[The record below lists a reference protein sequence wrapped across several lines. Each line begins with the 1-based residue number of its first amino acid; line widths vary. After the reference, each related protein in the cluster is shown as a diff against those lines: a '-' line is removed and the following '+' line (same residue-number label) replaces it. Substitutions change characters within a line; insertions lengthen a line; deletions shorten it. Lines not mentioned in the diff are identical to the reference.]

1 VVGAA
6 ALEEVVVC
14 LPLGA
19 MSMVKIFEE
28 DERKAR
34 GFLGSMKSLKA
45 LKKLKHEFR
54 LKKTFK

>member
-1 VVGAA
+1 MVGAA

-45 LKKLKHEFR
+45 LKKLSLIHI
-54 LKKTFK
+54 